1 LKRNQLSGRFV
12 GAGLEMSKYLA
23 ITPAR
28 DEEQFLPGLISS
40 MVAQTRLPQRWIVI
54 DDGSAD
60 GTAQILDQA
69 ARQHRW
75 IQPIH
80 LGRNRPREAGGESV
94 IMQFLPRDVWQDV
107 DFVFRLDADL
117 SFAPDLVELML
128 KEFATNPEL
137 GIAGATLYEPSDRR
151 WLAMPAIH
159 SFHTRGAT
167 KMYSSE
173 CFAAVEPLEGCPG
186 WDTIDEMR
194 ALRDGFKTRSFP
206 HICAYHHRPQG
217 EAAGAWRGQFG
228 KGQTAH
234 YIGYSPIFLLAR
246 AARLAVTRPLS
257 ALCMVAGYFE
267 SHLRQRPT
275 VNDPGLIS
283 FIRRQQVRR
292 LLMLDS
298 VWR

>member
-1 LKRNQLSGRFV
+1 MRNQLSGPFNE
-12 GAGLEMSKYLA
+12 ASIEMDKYLA

-40 MVAQTRLPQRWIVI
+40 MVAQTRLPQRWIII
-54 DDGSAD
+54 DDGSND
-60 GTAQILDQA
+60 RTAQILDEA

-75 IQPIH
+75 IEPIH
-80 LGRNRPREAGGESV
+80 LARNRPREAGGESV
-94 IMQFLPRDVWQDV
+94 IMQFLPRDVWQNV

-117 SFAPDLVELML
+117 SFAPDFVELLL
-128 KEFATNPEL
+128 KEFSANPEL
-137 GIAGATLYEPSDRR
+137 GIGGATLYEPVDHR

-167 KMYSSE
+167 KMYSSA
-173 CFAAVEPLEGCPG
+173 CFAAVEPLEGCQG

-194 ALRDGFKTRSFP
+194 ALRAGFKTQSFR
-206 HICAYHHRPQG
+206 HIRAYHHRPQG
-217 EAAGAWRGQFG
+217 EAAGAWRNQFG
-228 KGQTAH
+228 KGQTAY

-246 AARLAVTRPLS
+246 AARLAVTQPLS

-267 SHLRQRPT
+267 SQLRRRPT
-275 VNDPGLIS
+275 VNDTELIS

>member
-1 LKRNQLSGRFV
+1 MDR
-12 GAGLEMSKYLA
+12 YLA

-28 DEEQFLPGLISS
+28 DEEQFLPGLIDS
-40 MVAQTRLPQRWIVI
+40 MVAQTHLPQRWIII
-54 DDGSAD
+54 DDGSND
-60 GTAQILDQA
+60 GTAQIVDEA

-75 IQPIH
+75 IEPIH
-80 LGRNRPREAGGESV
+80 LARNRPREAGGESV
-94 IMQFLPRDVWQDV
+94 IMQFLPRDVWRDV
-107 DFVFRLDADL
+107 DFIFRLDADL
-117 SFAPDLVELML
+117 SFAPDLVSLML
-128 KEFATNPEL
+128 KEFAANSDL
-137 GIAGATLYEPSDRR
+137 GIAGAALYEPVGRR
-151 WLAMPAIH
+151 WFEVPTLH

-173 CFAAVEPLEGCPG
+173 CFAVVQPLEGCPG

-194 ALRDGFKTRSFP
+194 ALRGGFKTHTFR
-206 HICAYHHRPQG
+206 HIHAYHHRPQG

-228 KGQTAH
+228 KGQTAY

-257 ALCMVAGYFE
+257 ALCMVAGYSE
-267 SHLRQRPT
+267 SHLRRRPT
-275 VNDPGLIS
+275 VNDTELIT

>member
-1 LKRNQLSGRFV
+1 MDLGNEI
-12 GAGLEMSKYLA
+12 EMDRYIA

-40 MVAQTRLPQRWIVI
+40 MAAQTRLPQRWIII

-60 GTAQILDQA
+60 GTAQILDEA

-75 IQPIH
+75 IEPIH
-80 LGRNRPREAGGESV
+80 LARNRPREAGGESV
-94 IMQFLPRDVWQDV
+94 IMQFLPREAWQGV
-107 DFVFRLDADL
+107 DFIFRLDADL
-117 SFAPDLVELML
+117 SFEPDFIELML
-128 KEFATNPEL
+128 KEFAVNPKL
-137 GIAGATLYEPSDRR
+137 GIAGATLYEPVNDRWR
-151 WLAMPAIH
+151 EVAEFN

-167 KMYSSE
+167 KMYSSA
-173 CFAAVEPLEGCPG
+173 CFAAIEPLEGCQG

-194 ALRDGFKTRSFP
+194 ALMRGFKTQSFR
-206 HICAYHHRPQG
+206 HIRAYHHRPQG
-217 EAAGAWRGQFG
+217 AAAGAWRGYFG
-228 KGQTAH
+228 KGQTAY

-246 AARLAVTRPLS
+246 AARLAVTRPVS
-257 ALCMVAGYFE
+257 ALCMTAGYFE
-267 SHLRQRPT
+267 SQLRRRPT
-275 VNDPGLIS
+275 VNDTELIT